1 MEVPPGREVAV
12 PRLRLPEVSAGLG
25 GTAHVKEA
33 EGSTARKVILSECG
47 WCVDALLFLLFFFF
61 LFFPHLFLFSLSLPP
76 LPLLFLK
83 KNPLTFIYSYLS
95 SVLASRQ
102 PGASPA
108 PVRAG
113 DEGCRAGGAL
123 PRASGP
129 AGSGAGRGFPHRH
142 RFLSVES
149 VGSIAAF

>member
-1 MEVPPGREVAV
+1 MWWETKEGLHNPNAKF
-12 PRLRLPEVSAGLG
+12 LPICYFS
-25 GTAHVKEA
+25 
-33 EGSTARKVILSECG
+33 
-47 WCVDALLFLLFFFF
+47 FFFF
-61 LFFPHLFLFSLSLPP
+61 FFPFFSSFISL
-76 LPLLFLK
+76 LPLSPPATPPLFLK
-83 KNPLTFIYSYLS
+83 KNLLTFIYSYLS

>member
-61 LFFPHLFLFSLSLPP
+61 SLFFLIYFSSPSLSPRYP
-76 LPLLFLK
+76 
-83 KNPLTFIYSYLS
+83 S
-95 SVLASRQ
+95 S
-102 PGASPA
+102 
-108 PVRAG
+108 
-113 DEGCRAGGAL
+113 
-123 PRASGP
+123 
-129 AGSGAGRGFPHRH
+129 F
-142 RFLSVES
+142 
-149 VGSIAAF
+149 